1 MKKVLMI
8 IGGIVIGLVI
18 IGVVVFAV
26 VSLTTSK
33 LKCTSTQGNI
43 TLMYNDKSIAGYT
56 ASGIGYDLDEQ
67 KAIAELIGVEPY
79 LEQFTKWFEQN
90 TDGTCTR

>member
-1 MKKVLMI
+1 MKKVLM
-8 IGGIVIGLVI
+8 VIG
-18 IGVVVFAV
+18 GVVVGLVVLGVAIFAI
-26 VSLTTSK
+26 VSLTSSK
-33 LKCTSTQGNI
+33 LKCSSTQGSI
-43 TLMYNDKSIAGYT
+43 TLMYNDDVITGYT

-67 KAIAELIGVEPY
+67 KAIAEIIGVEPY